1 MLDTLLT
8 LTFGFFCLFALFTW
22 TADGLDMAD
31 KENWGIWF
39 WLFAVSMLIVFII
52 FLFLTTI
59 YVIIT

>member
-8 LTFGFFCLFALFTW
+8 LTFGFFGLFTLFVW
-22 TADGLDMAD
+22 TADGLDMAH
-31 KENWGIWF
+31 KENWGVWF

-52 FLFLTTI
+52 FLFLTII